1 VEHKL
6 CRSNA
11 LALTLVCNQIN
22 LEATSFLYKN
32 NVFRTIL
39 RPPPS
44 DLFYRETFSIN
55 AKFLPLF
62 KNVIITCEKENY
74 CLEWFEKACTSI
86 KKLSEAN
93 VALKTLTIVTF
104 PQEVGL
110 SNTAVGMEAHP
121 ITFADFFYAEGQF
134 MIELRKLRCK
144 LLNMVVKKIDLKDID
159 AEDNTWRLLLSLDLR
174 YLHAAEI
181 EEGEL
186 VNDETIKFARRK
198 AEGVEKE
205 LRGLKERFESVFEDD
220 DKAMQEGK
228 CRLLDEDETYDNC
241 MALARR

>member
-1 VEHKL
+1 
-6 CRSNA
+6 
-11 LALTLVCNQIN
+11 
-22 LEATSFLYKN
+22 
-32 NVFRTIL
+32 
-39 RPPPS
+39 
-44 DLFYRETFSIN
+44 
-55 AKFLPLF
+55 
-62 KNVIITCEKENY
+62 
-74 CLEWFEKACTSI
+74 
-86 KKLSEAN
+86 
-93 VALKTLTIVTF
+93 
-104 PQEVGL
+104 
-110 SNTAVGMEAHP
+110 MEAHP
-121 ITFADFFYAEGQF
+121 ITFADFFYAEGHF

-198 AEGVEKE
+198 AEAAEKE
-205 LRGLKERFESVFEDD
+205 LLGLKERFESVFEDD

>member
-1 VEHKL
+1 MASLREVENEVAIEEQFIGNFAKESDNHYTWGKTQARPITAAKRRGIKGPRVSMKDMLGLPPGLFGFVDEDSPELIIPNSPDRSPLLRLPLEIREKIYAKSLIFKRPIILQHDWEIVEHKL

-22 LEATSFLYKN
+22 LEATSFPYKN

-44 DLFYRETFSIN
+44 DFFYRETFSIN

-104 PQEVGL
+104 P
-110 SNTAVGMEAHP
+110 
-121 ITFADFFYAEGQF
+121 
-134 MIELRKLRCK
+134 
-144 LLNMVVKKIDLKDID
+144 
-159 AEDNTWRLLLSLDLR
+159 
-174 YLHAAEI
+174 
-181 EEGEL
+181 
-186 VNDETIKFARRK
+186 
-198 AEGVEKE
+198 
-205 LRGLKERFESVFEDD
+205 
-220 DKAMQEGK
+220 
-228 CRLLDEDETYDNC
+228 
-241 MALARR
+241 